1 MGHLGESLPVRRLA
15 DTIESRLRA
24 QQTLVLSAETGS
36 GKTTQVPQI
45 LLERGLVDGG
55 IVVLQPRRLA
65 ARSVARRV
73 AQEMG
78 VELGGLVG
86 FQTRFERAVGPS
98 TRIRFVTDGL
108 FVRQLQA
115 DPTLRG
121 VGCVVLDEFHE
132 RGLHTDMA
140 AGFVRRLQRMQRPDL
155 RLVVM
160 SATLE
165 HARLGEA
172 FGVEPL
178 TSEGRVFPVQKR
190 LLGDGRQGE
199 SIEDRAAAALALAL
213 DEGLD
218 GDVLV
223 FMPGKAEIDR
233 TMEAMSALARR
244 RGEPMLVLPLH
255 GQLTPEEQ
263 DRALVPAPRGQR
275 KVVVATNVAETSLTI
290 DGIGIVI
297 DGGLV
302 RMHRFDPRRN
312 FNALRL
318 EETSRASAE
327 QRAGRAGRTR
337 AGTCLRLWGERSHA
351 RRPAFDVPEVRR
363 VELAGP
369 LLHLASMGEA
379 DPASFPWLDPPD
391 PAMVARSM
399 EVLRTI
405 GAVDGAGA
413 ITPLGRE
420 VLRVPAHPRIGR
432 AMVEAAR
439 RGCARRVAT
448 WCSMAEGRDVLA
460 RDGVDPVQVLHAGD
474 RPGDVVL
481 RERLLGDPRGDGRGL
496 LDPDAAREARR
507 VASHLLESVGS
518 GDQSGVDDADCAQ
531 SMLAGF
537 PDLVAWRPDA
547 QKATAHLAG
556 RRKVAIDRRSALRG
570 AGPFLALDVREGG
583 GTEVQEST
591 LSMTIG
597 LDEAWVRE
605 ALPQRFTRTVEER
618 WEPGSMAV
626 EEVEEERFDEVVLG
640 RTVRPPR
647 DTGRASEV
655 IASLVLAGELVPERL
670 DDDARQ
676 WIERVRSVREWCP
689 EHELPAY
696 DEAELRLVWSDW
708 AHGATRWSQLRE
720 RPVLEHLK
728 DLLTHEDRRFVERMA
743 PTTVKLTRGFGMKI
757 EYEAGKPP
765 RGRAKIQDFYDTT
778 AHPSVAGGRVP
789 VLLEILGPNFRPL
802 QVTADLPGFW
812 TRLYPEIVPA
822 LKRRY
827 PRHEWR

>member
-1 MGHLGESLPVRRLA
+1 MGHPGESLPVRRLA
-15 DTIESRLRA
+15 DEIESRLRA
-24 QQTLVLSAETGS
+24 FPTLVLSAETGS

-45 LLERGLVDGG
+45 LLERSLVRGEV
-55 IVVLQPRRLA
+55 VVLQPRRLA

-86 FQTRFERAVGPS
+86 FQTRFEHAAGPA

-108 FVRQLQA
+108 FVRQLQSN
-115 DPTLRG
+115 PSLRG

-140 AGFVRRLQRMQRPDL
+140 AGFVRRLQAGVRPDL

-160 SATLE
+160 SATLDR
-165 HARLGEA
+165 ARLGEA

-178 TSEGRVFPVQKR
+178 SSEGRVHPVSIR
-190 LLGDGRQGE
+190 FLGDGRQGE
-199 SIEDRAAAALALAL
+199 SVPDRAAAALGAAL
-213 DEGLD
+213 DEGLV
-218 GDVLV
+218 GDALV
-223 FMPGKAEIDR
+223 FMPGKGEIDR
-233 TMEAMSALARR
+233 TIEAITQLARR
-244 RGEPMLVLPLH
+244 RGEALSVLPLH

-263 DRALVPAPRGQR
+263 DRALTPAPRGQR

-290 DGIGIVI
+290 EGIGIVI
-297 DGGLV
+297 DSGLV

-327 QRAGRAGRTR
+327 QRAGRAGRTM
-337 AGTCLRLWGERSHA
+337 AGTCLRLWSERSQA

-369 LLHLASMGEA
+369 LLHLASMGER
-379 DPASFPWLDPPD
+379 DIERFPWLDPPE
-391 PAMVARSM
+391 PAMVVRSM
-399 EVLRTI
+399 EVLRTV
-405 GAVDGAGA
+405 GALDSEGS
-413 ITPLGRE
+413 ITTLGRSI
-420 VLRVPAHPRIGR
+420 LRVPAHPRIGR
-432 AMVEAAR
+432 AMVEAAG

-448 WCSMAEGRDVLA
+448 WCSMVEGRDVLA
-460 RDGVDPVQVLHAGD
+460 RDGVDPVRVLHAHD
-474 RPGDVVL
+474 RSGDVVL
-481 RERLLGDPRGDGRGL
+481 RERLLEDPRGDGRGL

-507 VASHLLESVGS
+507 VARQLLESVAT
-518 GDQSGVDDADCAQ
+518 GDQSGTDDAACAQ

-537 PDLVAWRPDA
+537 PDQVAWRPDA
-547 QKATAHLAG
+547 QKATAYLSG
-556 RRKVAIDRRSALRG
+556 RRKVAIDRQSALRG

-605 ALPQRFTRTVEER
+605 SLPHRFVRTIEER
-618 WEPGSMAV
+618 WEPGSLAV
-626 EEVEEERFDEVVLG
+626 EDVEEERFDEAVLS
-640 RTVRPPR
+640 RTVRPAR
-647 DTGRASEV
+647 DLGRASEL
-655 IASLVLAGELVPERL
+655 IAAMVLSGELVPERY

-676 WIERVRSVREWCP
+676 WIERVRCVREWFP
-689 EHELPAY
+689 ERSLPAY
-696 DEAELRLVWSDW
+696 DEADLRLAWSDW
-708 AHGATRWSQLRE
+708 AHGATRWSQVRD
-720 RPVLEHLK
+720 RPVLERLK
-728 DLLTHEDRRFVERMA
+728 DLLTHDDCRFVERMA
-743 PTTVKLTRGFGMKI
+743 PGAIKLSRGFGMKI
-757 EYEAGKPP
+757 EYETGKPP

-789 VLLEILGPNFRPL
+789 VLLEILGPNHRPL
-802 QVTADLPGFW
+802 QVTSDLAGFW